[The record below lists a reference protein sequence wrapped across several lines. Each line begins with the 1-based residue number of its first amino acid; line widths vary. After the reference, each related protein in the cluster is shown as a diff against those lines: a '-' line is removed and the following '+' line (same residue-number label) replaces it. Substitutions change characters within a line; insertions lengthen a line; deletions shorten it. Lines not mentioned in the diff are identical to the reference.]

1 MYRHFENPTDM
12 EDDIEIEPWP
22 PIELVGR
29 AVVLATLARRYAIE
43 LGSQEEGDPFDLET
57 QRFDLSA
64 WSRTELAS
72 WLTDEELRILQTANG
87 ELTSDD
93 ADACEDAIVGGVA
106 IMWVL
111 GVLPQASLPWG
122 EDDRL
127 ERALLEWAPE
137 PWGNVRPLVK
147 RVQVRSVDDLAF
159 ERERWE
165 LWYWRSSF
173 PEVLDAES
181 LGAIAEAA
189 AEAKEAGLIATR
201 NNDFL
206 VDDRTFG
213 ELDELEH
220 EAIAA
225 TSFARLR
232 ALNWACGLGK
242 TWESTPL
249 LID

>member
-1 MYRHFENPTDM
+1 MYRHFENPTDL
-12 EDDIEIEPWP
+12 EEDIEIDPWP

-43 LGSQEEGDPFDLET
+43 LEFQDEGDPFDLET

-72 WLTDEELRILQTANG
+72 WLTDDELRIIQTPNG
-87 ELTSDD
+87 ELSDED
-93 ADACEDAIVGGVA
+93 ADTCEDAIVGGVTV
-106 IMWVL
+106 MWAL
-111 GVLPQASLPWG
+111 GVLPKTQLPWG
-122 EDDRL
+122 EDDQL

-137 PWGNVRPLVK
+137 PWGNIRPIVK
-147 RVQVRSVDDLAF
+147 RVRVRAVEDLAF

-181 LGAIAEAA
+181 RSAIAEAA
-189 AEAKEAGLIATR
+189 VEARDASLLATR
-201 NNDFL
+201 DNDFL
-206 VDDRTFG
+206 VDDRIYS

-232 ALNWACGLGK
+232 ALNWVCGLGK

>member
-1 MYRHFENPTDM
+1 MYRQFENPVDLHD
-12 EDDIEIEPWP
+12 EIDIDPWP
-22 PIELVGR
+22 PVELVGR

-43 LGSQEEGDPFDLET
+43 LEFQDDGDPFDLET

-72 WLTDEELRILQTANG
+72 WLTDDELRIIQIPNG
-87 ELTSDD
+87 ELQDDD
-93 ADACEDAIVGGVA
+93 ADRCEDAIVEGAA
-106 IMWVL
+106 IMWAL
-111 GVLPQASLPWG
+111 GVLPQDQLPWG
-122 EDDRL
+122 DDDQL

-137 PWGNVRPLVK
+137 PWGNVRPMVK
-147 RVQVRSVDDLAF
+147 RVRIRSVDDLAF

-173 PEVLDAES
+173 PEKLDAES
-181 LGAIAEAA
+181 RNAVSEAA
-189 AEAKEAGLIATR
+189 AEATAAAIIPTR
-201 NNDFL
+201 ENDFL
-206 VDDRTFG
+206 VDERTYG

-225 TSFARLR
+225 TSVARLR
-232 ALNWACGLGK
+232 ALNWVCGLGK